1 MPNAPRITYVAEC
14 YWAGVQEE
22 DLRELDRR
30 IEASVV
36 AVAGDGKP
44 ARYLGWLLV
53 IDDEVVL
60 VLFEGPVGTV
70 RRVAEHAE
78 IPFGRLLQVAHA
90 PRTPNSA
97 ADEEVKE

>member
-1 MPNAPRITYVAEC
+1 MPNALRTSYVAEC
-14 YWAGVQEE
+14 FWAGIQEA

-36 AVAGDGKP
+36 AVAGDGTP
-44 ARYLGWLLV
+44 VRYLGWLLV

-60 VLFEGPVGTV
+60 LLFEGPKGTV

-78 IPFGRLLQVAHA
+78 IPFGRILQVAHA
-90 PRTPNSA
+90 PWPPNSQPRRN
-97 ADEEVKE
+97 

>member
-1 MPNAPRITYVAEC
+1 MANALRTSYVAEC
-14 YWAGVQEE
+14 FWAGVQEE

-36 AVAGDGKP
+36 AVAGDGEP
-44 ARYLGWLLV
+44 VRCLGWLLV

-60 VLFEGPVGTV
+60 VLFEGSMGTV

-78 IPFGRLLQVAHA
+78 IPFGRILRAAHA
-90 PRTPNSA
+90 PWPPNPPTG
-97 ADEEVKE
+97 EEIPE